1 MEILTGQP
9 IKKGSGGGEILRD
22 DFRFKR
28 VSFILHP
35 FFTMSDL
42 LYLDHNA
49 TTPIDPEVRRV
60 MLPWLENEFGNPSS
74 VYGLGRRAAAALG
87 TAREQV
93 AALVGAHPT
102 EILFN
107 SCGTEATN
115 TAILSALAI
124 DPDKRHIITSA
135 VEHSATIKLCEHLAT
150 RGYEI
155 TWLPV
160 TAGGELDSG
169 KLEASITSETA
180 VVSLLW
186 ANNET
191 GVLFPVGEIA
201 AITKRKKVPL
211 HLDAV
216 QAAGKVPINL
226 EEIGAQYVSLSAH
239 KIYAPKG
246 VGALYVNRRA
256 RYTPLLRGSQEESRR
271 GGTQNVASIVAFG
284 KAAELS
290 RTHLHNSAERSAK
303 LRDRLEQTLLAT
315 VAGVRRNGSEKHRL
329 PNTSSLAFAGIEAE
343 SALLLLDREGL
354 CCSAGSACSS
364 GSVHPSH
371 VLTAMGAT
379 RDEARASLRFSIG
392 RTTTQADI
400 DRALEIIPRVIAKL
414 RSFQPT
420 GGSPVQFAA

>member
-1 MEILTGQP
+1 
-9 IKKGSGGGEILRD
+9 
-22 DFRFKR
+22 
-28 VSFILHP
+28 
-35 FFTMSDL
+35 MSEL

-49 TTPIDPEVRRV
+49 TTPIDPEVRAA

-74 VYGLGRRAAAALG
+74 VYALGRRAAAALSK
-87 TAREQV
+87 AREQV
-93 AALVGAHPT
+93 ASLVGAQPS
-102 EILFN
+102 EIIFN

-135 VEHSATIKLCEHLAT
+135 VEHSATIKLCEYLAT

-160 TAGGELDSG
+160 DKDGILDPE
-169 KLEASITSETA
+169 KLESAITADTA

-191 GVLFPVGEIA
+191 GVLFPIEEIVS
-201 AITKRKKVPL
+201 ITTRRKVPL

-226 EEIGAQYVSLSAH
+226 EELGVQYASLSAH
-239 KIYAPKG
+239 KLYAPKG

-256 RYTPLLRGSQEESRR
+256 RYTPLFRGSQEESKR

-284 KAAELS
+284 KAAELAQA
-290 RTHLHNSAERSAK
+290 HLLIAAERIGK
-303 LRDRLEQTLLAT
+303 LRDHFEKTLLST
-315 VAGVRRNGSEKHRL
+315 VEGTRRNGTDEPRL
-329 PNTSSLAFAGIEAE
+329 PNTSNLTFAGIEAE
-343 SALLLLDREGL
+343 TALLLFDKEGL

-364 GSVHPSH
+364 GSINPSH
-371 VLTAMGAT
+371 VLTAMGVS
-379 RDEARASLRFSIG
+379 RDEARASLRFSFG
-392 RTTTQADI
+392 RTTTEAEI
-400 DRALEIIPRVIAKL
+400 DRALEIIPRIIAKL
-414 RSFQPT
+414 RAAQPA
-420 GGSPVQFAA
+420 GGSPVHITD

>member
-1 MEILTGQP
+1 MP
-9 IKKGSGGGEILRD
+9 
-22 DFRFKR
+22 
-28 VSFILHP
+28 
-35 FFTMSDL
+35 DL

-49 TTPIDPEVRRV
+49 TTPILPEVRDA

-74 VYGLGRRAAAALG
+74 VYSLGRRASAAL
-87 TAREQV
+87 TAAREQV
-93 AALVGAHPT
+93 AALVGAQPS
-102 EILFN
+102 EIIFN

-124 DPDKRHIITSA
+124 DPDKRHIITST

-150 RGYEI
+150 RGYGI

-160 TAGGELDSG
+160 DKDGLLDPA
-169 KLEASITSETA
+169 KLEAAITSETA

-191 GVLFPVGEIA
+191 GVLFPVEEIA
-201 AITKRKKVPL
+201 AITARKKVPL

-226 EEIGAQYVSLSAH
+226 SELGAQYVSLSAH
-239 KIYAPKG
+239 KLCAPKG

-256 RYTPLLRGSQEESRR
+256 RYTPMLRGSQEESKR

-284 KAAELS
+284 KASELALKS
-290 RTHLHNSAERSAK
+290 LPTHPERIRA
-303 LRDRLEQTLLAT
+303 LRDRFEQTLINT
-315 VAGVRRNGSEKHRL
+315 VEGVRRNGADESRL
-329 PNTSSLAFAGIEAE
+329 PNTSNLTFTAIEAE
-343 SALLLLDREGL
+343 TALLLFDKEGL

-364 GSVHPSH
+364 GSINPSH
-371 VLTAMGAT
+371 VLTAMGVT
-379 RDEARASLRFSIG
+379 RDEARASLRFSLG
-392 RTTTQADI
+392 RTTTEADI

-414 RSFQPT
+414 RAAQPT
-420 GGSPVQFAA
+420 GGSPVHFKS

>member
-1 MEILTGQP
+1 MP
-9 IKKGSGGGEILRD
+9 
-22 DFRFKR
+22 
-28 VSFILHP
+28 
-35 FFTMSDL
+35 DL

-49 TTPIDPEVRRV
+49 TTPILPEVRDA

-74 VYGLGRRAAAALG
+74 VYSLGRRASAALSA
-87 TAREQV
+87 AREQV
-93 AALVGAHPT
+93 AALVGAQPS
-102 EILFN
+102 EIIFN

-124 DPDKRHIITSA
+124 DPDKRHIITST

-160 TAGGELDSG
+160 DKDGLLDPA
-169 KLEASITSETA
+169 KLDAAITSETA

-191 GVLFPVGEIA
+191 GVIFPVEEIA
-201 AITKRKKVPL
+201 AITARKKVPL

-226 EEIGAQYVSLSAH
+226 AELGAQYVSLSAH
-239 KIYAPKG
+239 KLCAPKG

-256 RYTPLLRGSQEESRR
+256 RYTPLLRGSQEESKR

-284 KAAELS
+284 KASELALKS
-290 RTHLHNSAERSAK
+290 LPTHPERIRA
-303 LRDRLEQTLLAT
+303 LRDRFEQTLINT
-315 VAGVRRNGSEKHRL
+315 VEGVRRNGADEPRL
-329 PNTSSLAFAGIEAE
+329 PNTSNLTFTAIEAE
-343 SALLLLDREGL
+343 TALLLFDKEGL

-364 GSVHPSH
+364 GSINPSH
-371 VLTAMGAT
+371 VLTAMGVT
-379 RDEARASLRFSIG
+379 RDEARASLRFSLG
-392 RTTTQADI
+392 RTTTEADI
-400 DRALEIIPRVIAKL
+400 DRALEIIPRIVGNL
-414 RSFQPT
+414 RAAQPA
-420 GGSPVQFAA
+420 GGSPVHIKS

>member
-1 MEILTGQP
+1 
-9 IKKGSGGGEILRD
+9 
-22 DFRFKR
+22 
-28 VSFILHP
+28 
-35 FFTMSDL
+35 MSEL

-49 TTPIDPEVRRV
+49 TTPIDPEVRAA

-74 VYGLGRRAAAALG
+74 VYSLGRRASAALSI
-87 TAREQV
+87 AREQV
-93 AALVGAHPT
+93 AALVGAQPS
-102 EILFN
+102 EIIFN
-107 SCGTEATN
+107 SCGTESTN

-160 TAGGELDSG
+160 NDGGQLDLLR
-169 KLEASITSETA
+169 LEADITSDTA

-191 GVLFPVGEIA
+191 GILFPVEEIA
-201 AITKRKKVPL
+201 AITARKKVPL

-226 EEIGAQYVSLSAH
+226 EELCAQYVSLSAH
-239 KIYAPKG
+239 KLYAPKG

-256 RYTPLLRGSQEESRR
+256 RYTPLLRGSQEETKR

-284 KAAELS
+284 KAAELAHN
-290 RTHLHNSAERSAK
+290 HLLTAAERIGK
-303 LRDRLEQTLLAT
+303 LRGRFEQTLLSK
-315 VAGVRRNGSEKHRL
+315 VEGVRRNGTDEPRL
-329 PNTSSLAFAGIEAE
+329 PNTSNLTFAGIEAE
-343 SALLLLDREGL
+343 AALLLFDKEGL

-364 GSVHPSH
+364 GSINPSH
-371 VLTAMGAT
+371 VLTAMGVT
-379 RDEARASLRFSIG
+379 RDEARASLRFSLG
-392 RTTTQADI
+392 RTTTEEEI
-400 DRALEIIPRVIAKL
+400 DRALEIIPRIVAKL
-414 RSFQPT
+414 RAAQPA
-420 GGSPVQFAA
+420 GESPVHVTA

>member
-1 MEILTGQP
+1 
-9 IKKGSGGGEILRD
+9 
-22 DFRFKR
+22 
-28 VSFILHP
+28 
-35 FFTMSDL
+35 MSEL

-49 TTPIDPEVRRV
+49 TTPIDPKVRAA

-74 VYGLGRRAAAALG
+74 VYSLGRRASAALSI
-87 TAREQV
+87 AREQV
-93 AALVGAHPT
+93 AALVGAQPS
-102 EILFN
+102 EIIFN
-107 SCGTEATN
+107 SCGTESTN

-160 TAGGELDSG
+160 NEGGRLDLLR
-169 KLEASITSETA
+169 LEADITSDTA

-191 GVLFPVGEIA
+191 GILFPVEEIA
-201 AITKRKKVPL
+201 AITARKKVPL

-226 EEIGAQYVSLSAH
+226 EELCAQYVSLSAH
-239 KIYAPKG
+239 KLYAPKG

-256 RYTPLLRGSQEESRR
+256 RYTPLLRGSQEETKR

-284 KAAELS
+284 KAAELAQK
-290 RTHLHNSAERSAK
+290 HLLTAAEQIGK
-303 LRDRLEQTLLAT
+303 LRARFEQTLLST
-315 VAGVRRNGSEKHRL
+315 VEGVRRNGTDEPRL
-329 PNTSSLAFAGIEAE
+329 PNTSNLTFVGIEAE
-343 SALLLLDREGL
+343 TALLLFDKEGL

-364 GSVHPSH
+364 GSINPSH
-371 VLTAMGAT
+371 VLTAMGVT
-379 RDEARASLRFSIG
+379 RDEARASLRFSLG
-392 RTTTQADI
+392 RTTTEEEI
-400 DRALEIIPRVIAKL
+400 DRALEIIPRIVAKL
-414 RSFQPT
+414 RAAQPT
-420 GGSPVQFAA
+420 GGSPVHVTA

>member
-1 MEILTGQP
+1 M
-9 IKKGSGGGEILRD
+9 
-22 DFRFKR
+22 
-28 VSFILHP
+28 VSAMP
-35 FFTMSDL
+35 DL

-49 TTPIDPEVRRV
+49 TTPILPEVRDA

-74 VYGLGRRAAAALG
+74 VYSLGRRASAAL
-87 TAREQV
+87 TAAREQV
-93 AALVGAHPT
+93 AALVGAQPS
-102 EILFN
+102 EIIFN

-124 DPDKRHIITSA
+124 DPDKRHIITST

-160 TAGGELDSG
+160 DKDGLLDPA
-169 KLEASITSETA
+169 KLEAAITSETA

-191 GVLFPVGEIA
+191 GVIFPVEEIA
-201 AITKRKKVPL
+201 AITTRKKVPL

-226 EEIGAQYVSLSAH
+226 AELGAQYVSLSAH
-239 KIYAPKG
+239 KLCAPKG

-256 RYTPLLRGSQEESRR
+256 RYTPLLRGSQEESKR

-284 KAAELS
+284 KASELALKS
-290 RTHLHNSAERSAK
+290 LPTHPERIRA
-303 LRDRLEQTLLAT
+303 LRDRFEQTLINT
-315 VAGVRRNGSEKHRL
+315 VEGVRRNGADEPRL
-329 PNTSSLAFAGIEAE
+329 PNTSNLTFTAIEAE
-343 SALLLLDREGL
+343 TALLLFDKEGL

-364 GSVHPSH
+364 GSINPSH
-371 VLTAMGAT
+371 VLTAMGVT
-379 RDEARASLRFSIG
+379 RDEARASLRFSLG
-392 RTTTQADI
+392 RTTTEADI
-400 DRALEIIPRVIAKL
+400 DRALEIIPRIVGKL
-414 RSFQPT
+414 RAAQPA
-420 GGSPVQFAA
+420 GGSPVHIKS